1 MTLGTILI
9 VAGVILAVLVAVIS
23 LAKSAGGKTRGGAV
37 VIVGPIPI
45 IFGSDK
51 QSVRILLILS
61 IALVG
66 LLIMFFLLQVYF

>member
-1 MTLGTILI
+1 MTLGTILVI
-9 VAGVILAVLVAVIS
+9 TGVVLAVFVAVIS
-23 LAKSAGGKTRGGAV
+23 LAKSAGGKTRGDAV

-51 QSVRILLILS
+51 HSARVLLIFS

-66 LLIMFFLLQVYF
+66 LLIVFFLLQVYF